1 MLSKLAL
8 KSTSGPP
15 PASAGARCV
24 RLDACSGAGANV
36 SLGAATVVIT
46 SSYRTAVMIPS
57 QLMAIRTAGVEIGRF
72 PCDAMPRIKHLLMLI
87 EPLLALLEI

>member
-1 MLSKLAL
+1 
-8 KSTSGPP
+8 
-15 PASAGARCV
+15 
-24 RLDACSGAGANV
+24 
-36 SLGAATVVIT
+36 
-46 SSYRTAVMIPS
+46 MIPS

>member
-1 MLSKLAL
+1 MLSKRAL
-8 KSTSGPP
+8 TSTSGPP

-24 RLDACSGAGANV
+24 RLDARSGAGANV

-57 QLMAIRTAGVEIGRF
+57 QVMAIRTAGVGIGLV
-72 PCDAMPRIKHLLMLI
+72 PCDRMPPIKHLLTLM
-87 EPLLALLEI
+87 ES